1 MNASSLERRVGLL
14 RATSFFRDASNELLR
29 ELAEGCV
36 DLDLEAGGVLCLAGD
51 VGDSLYIIDSGTL
64 EIYLDE
70 APLDTAGRGACLGE
84 MALITEQTRSAS
96 IRAIEAARVLSLD
109 RRIFRQI
116 LNAHPELAWGI
127 FRELSGKI
135 RSSIDVR
142 VQQHHTNKIL
152 TDAFE
157 RSVSRSV
164 MDEILKRRDPANLLE
179 GSTQQATVLF
189 ADVRAFTSLS
199 ETMEPKAIIDI
210 LNEYLSAMVD
220 VILDLGGTL
229 DKFMGDGILAHFGV
243 PLPGEH
249 DAASALRC
257 AGQMHDRLRELNV
270 HGVQLC
276 AHPLHIGVGLATGK
290 VIAGCVGSAR
300 RMEYTVIGDIVNLA
314 SRMEGLTKIY
324 GVDVLACAETARQT
338 RDTITQRR
346 IDVVRVKGKAHATE
360 IWSPAGASIPDP
372 AWKALEKAYNAAF
385 DLYAGGDFVR
395 AGEAFDALLR
405 EYPEDGPSIA
415 LQTRCRAFAQD
426 LPKEW
431 DGVFIITSK

>member
-1 MNASSLERRVGLL
+1 VSASSLERRVELL
-14 RATSFFRDASNELLR
+14 RATSFFRDASSELLR

-36 DLDLEAGGVLCLAGD
+36 DLDLEAGGVLCRAGD
-51 VGDSLYIIDSGTL
+51 VGDSLYIVDSGTL
-64 EIYLDE
+64 EIYLDD
-70 APLDTAGRGACLGE
+70 APLDKAGRGACLGE

-96 IRAIEAARVLSLD
+96 IRAIEPARVLSLD
-109 RRIFRQI
+109 RRIFAQI
-116 LNAHPELAWGI
+116 LNAHPDLAWGI
-127 FRELSGKI
+127 FRELSEKI

-142 VQQHHTNKIL
+142 VKQHRTNKLL

-157 RSVSRSV
+157 RSVSRAV

-189 ADVRAFTSLS
+189 ADVRSFTSLS
-199 ETMEPKAIIDI
+199 ETMAPKEIIDI

-243 PLPGEH
+243 PLPGKN

-257 AGQMHDRLRELNV
+257 AGQMHARLRELNV
-270 HGVQLC
+270 HGVRLC
-276 AHPLHIGVGLATGK
+276 AHPLHIGVGLATGM
-290 VIAGCVGSAR
+290 VVAGCVGSAR

-324 GVDVLACAETARQT
+324 GVDVLSCAETARQT
-338 RDTITQRR
+338 RDAITQRR

-360 IWSPAGASIPDP
+360 LWSPAGESLTAS
-372 AWKALEKAYNAAF
+372 AWSGLDKAYSAAF
-385 DLYAGGDFVR
+385 DLYAGGDFDR
-395 AGEAFDALLR
+395 GGEAFDALLR
-405 EYPEDGPSIA
+405 EYPGDGPSIA
-415 LQTRCRAFAQD
+415 LRERCRAFAQS
-426 LPKEW
+426 PPEGW
-431 DGVFIITSK
+431 DGVFIIKSK

>member
-1 MNASSLERRVGLL
+1 
-14 RATSFFRDASNELLR
+14 
-29 ELAEGCV
+29 
-36 DLDLEAGGVLCLAGD
+36 
-51 VGDSLYIIDSGTL
+51 
-64 EIYLDE
+64 
-70 APLDTAGRGACLGE
+70 

-96 IRAIEAARVLSLD
+96 IRALEAARVLSLD
-109 RRIFRQI
+109 RAIFREI

-127 FRELSGKI
+127 FRELSEKI

-243 PLPGEH
+243 PLPGEN

-257 AGQMHDRLRELNV
+257 ASQMHARLRELNI

-276 AHPLHIGVGLATGK
+276 AHPLHIGVGLATGM
-290 VIAGCVGSAR
+290 VVAGCVGSAR

-324 GVDVLACAETARQT
+324 GVDVLSCAETARQT
-338 RDTITQRR
+338 SDIIPQRR

-360 IWSPAGASIPDP
+360 LWSPAGVSTPDA
-372 AWKALEKAYNAAF
+372 AWHAVEKAYSAAF
-385 DLYAGGDFVR
+385 DFYAGGDFIR
-395 AGEAFDALLR
+395 AGEAFESLLR
-405 EYPEDGPSIA
+405 DHPEDGPSIA
-415 LQTRCRAFAQD
+415 LRARCGAFAQSP
-426 LPKEW
+426 PKDW